1 MADVTHSLIEGRY
14 QFLSAVTGKVS
25 QGKYIYYNATVP
37 GTILLELT
45 SISGDADLY
54 VSQKTK
60 NPTWDHPNNYCL
72 QSVTFSLVDDSH
84 DLFSSNSYDEKID
97 KFYFHID
104 DESSIK
110 KQKIDNKL
118 DNNNNLAQHSS

>member
-1 MADVTHSLIEGRY
+1 MDSLIEGRY

-60 NPTWDHPNNYCL
+60 NPTWDPNNHCL
-72 QSVTFSLVDDSH
+72 QSVTCGL
-84 DLFSSNSYDEKID
+84 DLILIPKR
-97 KFYFHID
+97 
-104 DESSIK
+104 
-110 KQKIDNKL
+110 
-118 DNNNNLAQHSS
+118 